1 VSEADGAESVLYGW
15 SVNQVSLGVGAEAVL
30 DQVFDA
36 AGLYNVC
43 VTAFNR
49 GEMTSLVC
57 DKTL

>member
-1 VSEADGAESVLYGW
+1 MSEADGAESVLYGW
-15 SVNQVSLGVGAEAVL
+15 SVNQESLGDGIEAVL

-49 GEMTSLVC
+49 GELT
-57 DKTL
+57 